1 VGRITKAREKDV
13 QSTRKAL
20 AVLCSATLAV
30 GALAACSSS
39 KKSGGGNTGAKTS
52 SAAAGPNLKGKTF
65 TVLGQWTGA
74 EQKAFQSVL
83 DGFKKATG
91 ATGKYTPAAG
101 GDEATVLGTQVNGG
115 NPPDVAMLA
124 LPGAISQYA
133 KAGKLQPLSTGAKAA
148 VAANYAS
155 VWTQLATVS
164 GQVYGV
170 PFDASNKS
178 TVWYATKAF
187 SDAGISSDPA
197 TWEDFLA
204 DAKTLSDS
212 GVPVPV
218 SVGGGDGWTLTD
230 WFENVYIR
238 TAGLD
243 MYDKL
248 THHQIPW
255 TDPTV
260 TKALT
265 TLKQLWSD
273 PALIGSPAKALKVPF
288 PASVDNAFKK
298 TPTSAIVFEG
308 SFVAT
313 TITGDK
319 NPAKVGTDAKFFPFP
334 AVSGS
339 KPALVGGGDFA
350 VGFTKNAAV
359 QPFLEYL
366 AGVEAAKA
374 IVGQPGSGFLS
385 ANKNLAASDYND
397 STSGELGKQIVS
409 VGDNFRFDMSDQAPA
424 EFGGTPNKGEWA
436 DLQTFL
442 KDGNV
447 AAAQKSLEAHAKA
460 AKGW

>member
-1 VGRITKAREKDV
+1 MQTAKRTV
-13 QSTRKAL
+13 AL
-20 AVLCSATLAV
+20 A
-30 GALAACSSS
+30 GAMAMLISTLAACSSS
-39 KKSGGGNTGAKTS
+39 GKGSGGAKTDSKTS
-52 SAAAGPNLKGKTF
+52 SKPAATANLKGKTF

-74 EQKAFQSVL
+74 EQKAFQAVL
-83 DGFKKATG
+83 DQFDKSTG
-91 ATGKYTPAAG
+91 AKGTYTPAAG

-115 NPPDVAMLA
+115 TPPDVAMLA

-133 KAGKLQPLSTGAKAA
+133 KANKLQPLSAGAKSA
-148 VAANYAS
+148 VSANYAS
-155 VWTQLATVS
+155 VWSQLATV
-164 GQVYGV
+164 GGKVYGV

-178 TVWYATKAF
+178 TVWYSTKAF
-187 SDAGISSDPA
+187 SDAGLSTPA
-197 TWEDFLA
+197 TWEDFLKA
-204 DAKTLSDS
+204 GKTLGDS
-212 GVPVPV
+212 GVSVPV

-255 TDPTV
+255 TDPSV
-260 TKALT
+260 AKALT
-265 TLKQLWSD
+265 TLKQLWGQKT
-273 PALIGSPAKALKVPF
+273 LIGNPASALKVPF
-288 PASVDNAFKK
+288 PASVDNTFKK
-298 TPTSAIVFEG
+298 TPTSAVVFEG

-334 AVSGS
+334 SVGGS

-366 AGVEAAKA
+366 ASPEAAKA
-374 IVGQPGSGFLS
+374 MVSSPGSGFLS
-385 ANKNLAASDYND
+385 ANKNLDTSAYQDA
-397 STSGELGKQIVS
+397 TSGELGKQIVS

-442 KDGNV
+442 GNGNV
-447 AAAQKSLEAHAKA
+447 AAAQKALEGHAKA

>member
-1 VGRITKAREKDV
+1 MQTTK
-13 QSTRKAL
+13 KAL
-20 AVLCSATLAV
+20 AVLCAATLAV

-39 KKSGGGNTGAKTS
+39 KSSGGSTKTS
-52 SAAAGPNLKGKTF
+52 GSSAPKVNLSGKTF

-74 EQKAFQSVL
+74 EQKAFQAVL

-91 ATGKYTPAAG
+91 ATGTYTPAAG
-101 GDEATVLGTQVNGG
+101 GDEATVLGTKVNGG
-115 NPPDVAMLA
+115 TPPDVAMLA

-133 KAGKLQPLSTGAKAA
+133 KANKLQPLGSDAKAG

-155 VWTQLATVS
+155 VWTQLATV
-164 GQVYGV
+164 GGNVYGV

-178 TVWYATKAF
+178 TVWYATKPF
-187 SDAGISSDPA
+187 TDAGITNPPA
-197 TWEDFLA
+197 TWADFLKS
-204 DAKTLSDS
+204 AKTLSDA
-212 GVPVPV
+212 GVQVPV
-218 SVGGGDGWTLTD
+218 SIGGGDGWTLTD

-238 TAGLD
+238 TAGLAS
-243 MYDKL
+243 YDKL

-255 TDPTV
+255 TDASV

-265 TLKQLWSD
+265 TLKELWSNQ
-273 PALIGSPAKALKVPF
+273 ALIGSPANALKTPF
-288 PASVDNAFKK
+288 PASVDNTFKA
-298 TPTSAIVFEG
+298 SAKSAVVFEG

-319 NPAKVGTDAKFFPFP
+319 LPAKVGTDAKFFPFP
-334 AVSGS
+334 SVDGS

-359 QPFLEYL
+359 QPFLAYL
-366 AGVEAAKA
+366 ASAEAAKA
-374 IVGQPGSGFLS
+374 IVGSPGSGFLS
-385 ANKNLAASDYND
+385 ANKNLATSDYND
-397 STSGELGKQIVS
+397 ATSGELGKQIVS

-442 KDGNV
+442 GNGNV
-447 AAAQKSLEAHAKA
+447 AAAQKALEAHAKA